1 MLRIIFAFL
10 LSFLGGAVLYG
21 QTNPS
26 ELVSWKVDYDM
37 KSFSKGK
44 TVTVTF
50 TGNIK
55 EGYHVYSAV
64 QPSKS
69 VLPLI
74 VKLDKNIK
82 HIQLLELKEE
92 GKREV
97 VYDDVFQADIASFG
111 GQIIVK
117 QQMKVKKK
125 KFPVK
130 GVVSYQ
136 VCNEEMCLP
145 GNFNFEIQ

>member
-1 MLRIIFAFL
+1 MLRIIIIFVFSVSL
-10 LSFLGGAVLYG
+10 LSTLFG
-21 QTNPS
+21 QGNPA
-26 ELVSWKVDYDM
+26 ELVKWKMDYDV
-37 KSFSKGK
+37 KSWVKGK

-50 TGNIK
+50 TGDIK

-64 QPSKS
+64 QPSKN
-69 VLPLI
+69 VLPLV
-74 VKLDKNIK
+74 VKLDKNVK
-82 HIQLLELKEE
+82 QVQLMEMKEE

-97 VYDDVFQADIASFG
+97 VYDDVFQADIASFA

-117 QQMKVKKK
+117 QHIKIKKK

-145 GNFNFEIQ
+145 GNFNFEIK